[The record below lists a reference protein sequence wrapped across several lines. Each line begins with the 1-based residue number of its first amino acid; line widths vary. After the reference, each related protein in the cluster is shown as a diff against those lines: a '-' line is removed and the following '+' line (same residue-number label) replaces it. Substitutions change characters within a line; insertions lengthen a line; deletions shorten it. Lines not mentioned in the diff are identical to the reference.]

1 MPNLS
6 MIWRSL
12 GIWMGCE
19 SAVFHQHII
28 PTRENQRNYKDTQEE
43 KETAKKGI
51 DDIVHSKYCISS
63 AWEWEML
70 NNFFNV

>member
-28 PTRENQRNYKDTQEE
+28 PTKENQRKYKDTQEE
-43 KETAKKGI
+43 KETAKK
-51 DDIVHSKYCISS
+51 
-63 AWEWEML
+63 ELMT
-70 NNFFNV
+70 